1 MLVTRLQPKSS
12 EGCVLPEVTQLGARE
27 GRRAE
32 IRTQVSAG
40 TQPKRPLETR
50 QGSRW
55 AEVRTKFR
63 GSLQLSIVAVCGQ
76 IPPGCGT
83 SWALWGG
90 LHGIPVP
97 CSLDAWGTLSPSRGQ
112 PQMSADATQ
121 GPLEG
126 RITPV
131 KKLWITDS
139 TLVVESEW
147 WRLRPPQPFVSL
159 TRLEKLPFEE

>member
-1 MLVTRLQPKSS
+1 MSHRASAKKLRGDVSCLRSRR
-12 EGCVLPEVTQLGARE
+12 GARE

-40 TQPKRPLETR
+40 TQPKYPLETR

-55 AEVRTKFR
+55 AEVRTKFP
-63 GSLQLSIVAVCGQ
+63 GSLHLSIVAVCGQ
-76 IPPGCGT
+76 IPPGGGA
-83 SWALWGG
+83 SWALRGA

-97 CSLDAWGTLSPSRGQ
+97 CSLDAWGTLVPESWQ
-112 PQMSADATQ
+112 PQTSVDATQ

-131 KKLWITDS
+131 KKLWIKNS

-147 WRLRPPQPFVSL
+147 WRLGPPQPVVSL
-159 TRLEKLPFEE
+159 TRLETLPFEE